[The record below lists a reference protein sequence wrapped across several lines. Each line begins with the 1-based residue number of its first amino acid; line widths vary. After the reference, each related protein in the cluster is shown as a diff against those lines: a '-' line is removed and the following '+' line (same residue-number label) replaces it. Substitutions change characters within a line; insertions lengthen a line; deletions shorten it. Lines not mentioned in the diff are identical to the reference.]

1 MHRFSALTFVAS
13 LLGLTSAA
21 PTKVDI
27 APRCGA
33 TYYPTILQ
41 QLVESDPDTVYPNTD
56 NFHVQRK
63 VVNGALS
70 DRIYQ
75 LVGFEG
81 IQAGSYGCQLAISF
95 PPSYTIT
102 TEPSSY
108 NVQMNVTTALNGL
121 SSQVTYPNDFT
132 WNNWPALGEGLFGTV
147 TAAAGYNTVINSEAC
162 PPGGG
167 NLAFLF
173 EVARWMEI
181 TSSVDFTQS
190 NSPLAGVYLTAN
202 C

>member
-1 MHRFSALTFVAS
+1 MRAS
-13 LLGLTSAA
+13 PVFAVLAGLLGLAAAA
-21 PTKVDI
+21 PTKVEL
-27 APRCGA
+27 APRCGT

-41 QLVESDPDTVYPNTD
+41 QLVESDPDTVYPNTN

-63 VVNGALS
+63 FVDGVLS

-75 LVGFEG
+75 FVAFEG
-81 IQAGSYGCQLAISF
+81 IAAGSYGCQLAITF
-95 PPSYTIT
+95 PESYTIT
-102 TEPSSY
+102 TEPAGY

-121 SSQVTYPNDFT
+121 ISEITYPNSFT

-147 TAAAGYNTVINSEAC
+147 TATAGSTAVINSETC
-162 PPGGG
+162 QE
-167 NLAFLF
+167 NIAFLF
-173 EVARWMEI
+173 EVSRWVEL
-181 TSSVDFTQS
+181 TSSVDFEQS

>member
-1 MHRFSALTFVAS
+1 MGRFSALTIIAG
-13 LLGLTSAA
+13 LLGVTSAA
-21 PTKVDI
+21 PTKVDL
-27 APRCGA
+27 APRCGT

-41 QLVESDPDTVYPNTD
+41 QLVESDPDTVYPNND

-70 DRIYQ
+70 DRVYQ
-75 LVGFEG
+75 FVGFEG
-81 IQAGSYGCQLAISF
+81 IPAGSYGCQLAITF
-95 PPSYTIT
+95 PQSYPVT
-102 TEPSSY
+102 TEPADY

-121 SSQVTYPNDFT
+121 SSEVTYPNAFT
-132 WNNWPALGEGLFGTV
+132 WNNWPALGTGLFGTV
-147 TAAAGYNTVINSEAC
+147 TAAAGSTAVINSEAC

-173 EVARWMEI
+173 EVSRWVEI